1 MASKADDV
9 IDRRRLRRKLSFW
22 RGAAI
27 LVAAAAVIA
36 AATWMF
42 RDTTTATNHI
52 AKIRIEGTITDNREL
67 QRRIQRIADSRSVQG
82 VIVAISSPG
91 GTTTGGEAIFEALR
105 KLSEQKPMVA
115 EVGTLAAS
123 AGYMIATASDHIVAR
138 QSSIVGS
145 IGVLVQFPDVTQL
158 MENIGVRYEA
168 VKSSPLKAEPSPF
181 TPTTDEEREMLR
193 ALVLDSYD
201 WFVDLVTDRRDLS
214 RQQVLQLADG
224 SIFTGR
230 QALENGLVDA
240 LGGED
245 VAKAWLVE
253 QGLSADLEVVEWRE
267 RSSERGFFP
276 IPGIGTLAA
285 WALGFDDMDQMMARL
300 GADRI
305 FLDGLV
311 SVWQPD
317 LGHISE

>member
-1 MASKADDV
+1 MQALVDQPELRATILEPTTGVRRKIGMRKSPISAAEDLQFALDERETDAATILQLFRADDRV
-9 IDRRRLRRKLSFW
+9 RHLESTDLWAF
-22 RGAAI
+22 
-27 LVAAAAVIA
+27 V
-36 AATWMF
+36 
-42 RDTTTATNHI
+42 
-52 AKIRIEGTITDNREL
+52 IEGEYWKDVPKDGKE
-67 QRRIQRIADSRSVQG
+67 
-82 VIVAISSPG
+82 
-91 GTTTGGEAIFEALR
+91 R
-105 KLSEQKPMVA
+105 KKLERHYAFM
-115 EVGTLAAS
+115 LA
-123 AGYMIATASDHIVAR
+123 
-138 QSSIVGS
+138 
-145 IGVLVQFPDVTQL
+145 
-158 MENIGVRYEA
+158 
-168 VKSSPLKAEPSPF
+168 
-181 TPTTDEEREMLR
+181 
-193 ALVLDSYD
+193 
-201 WFVDLVTDRRDLS
+201 
-214 RQQVLQLADG
+214 
-224 SIFTGR
+224 

-253 QGLSADLEVVEWRE
+253 QGVSADLEIVEWRE